1 MIRRR
6 VNTDL
11 PPLKS
16 GEHKISNIEWTTNL
30 NLRINNLHVMK
41 WVGVFRIDEHRINNT
56 GWIAKWWWNGGW
68 NEKQNHWE
76 NAERFSIYIFLHQ

>member
-16 GEHKISNIEWTTNL
+16 GEHKISNIERNIHDLMRNAAMIRWIEIINTTG
-30 NLRINNLHVMK
+30 MK
-41 WVGVFRIDEHRINNT
+41 
-56 GWIAKWWWNGGW
+56 
-68 NEKQNHWE
+68 
-76 NAERFSIYIFLHQ
+76 

>member
-16 GEHKISNIEWTTNL
+16 GEHKISNIEWATNP
-30 NLRINNLHVMK
+30 NMRINNLHVIHDLMHNARMIRWIEIMNTTGMK
-41 WVGVFRIDEHRINNT
+41 LLGGFHIDEHRINNT
-56 GWIAKWWWNGGW
+56 G
-68 NEKQNHWE
+68 
-76 NAERFSIYIFLHQ
+76 